1 MGKRADFG
9 SNRTDF
15 IANWCSGVAPSIPAE
30 QGWGAIGVLERLWP
44 EYLDKVL
51 AGGAK
56 GIAIMTPMID
66 LGITLEAC
74 ENLVGF
80 DKLLAR
86 MKKGEEAASREA
98 KFAAQ
103 LVKLGYKPELEPIL
117 NGKCLDT
124 LISVG
129 GEKVYFEI
137 ITPDTCDVMKTA
149 YSEMRSLVQRISKEN
164 TGMDVNIKLLTDLN
178 PSISD
183 SILAY
188 LKTLSPSTE
197 NTHKMPDVA
206 LIKYSTFAPAPLSFE
221 HKQNDV
227 ELPGLFVASLNRTE
241 DGIKTRTNVGVSIT
255 DERAQR
261 LMSAEAHHF
270 SNKETN
276 ILVMDISRVPAGIRC
291 WSPLIQRRFQPNINR
306 RFGAVVLLAGY
317 IATAGIISWR
327 CSVLQN
333 QYAYK
338 QPPKCLLD
346 DLVKLGR
353 IS

>member
-9 SNRTDF
+9 LNWSDF
-15 IANWCSGVAPSIPAE
+15 VAKWCSGVTPSVPCDE
-30 QGWGAIGVLERLWP
+30 GWRALGIIERLFP
-44 EYLDKVL
+44 EHLDKVL
-51 AGGAK
+51 ADGLK
-56 GIAIMTPMID
+56 GIAIIAPMID
-66 LGITLEAC
+66 FGITLEAC

-80 DKLLAR
+80 DRLLLR
-86 MKKGEEAASREA
+86 MKKNEGAAFSEA
-98 KFAAQ
+98 KFAAA
-103 LVKLGYKPELEPIL
+103 LVKLGYNPILEPQL
-117 NGKCLDT
+117 GKKCPDA

-137 ITPDTCDVMKTA
+137 ITPDTCEAMKTA
-149 YSEMRSLVQRISKEN
+149 YSEMRSLAQRISKEN

-178 PSISD
+178 SGISD

-188 LKTLSPSTE
+188 LKTLSPSTD

-241 DGIKTRTNVGVSIT
+241 DGIKTRANVGVSIT
-255 DERAQR
+255 DERSQR

-270 SNKETN
+270 SNEEIN

-306 RFGAVVLLAGY
+306 RFGVVVVLSSFIEA
-317 IATAGIISWR
+317 AGISRR

-346 DLVKLGR
+346 NLVKLGR